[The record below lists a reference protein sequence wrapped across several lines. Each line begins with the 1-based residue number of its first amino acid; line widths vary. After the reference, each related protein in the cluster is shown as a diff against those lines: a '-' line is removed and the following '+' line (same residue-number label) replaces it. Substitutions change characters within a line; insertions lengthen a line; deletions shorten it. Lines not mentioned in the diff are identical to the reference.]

1 MKIDLPPNIS
11 GGDPAWLLDYLGLD
25 VGQAPTPPD
34 TTWVVSA
41 RQVDLVTAQT
51 LHGPALNRSR
61 FDVSTTP
68 APQVPGGMGPQLA
81 PQYQQH
87 IEELQQS
94 ATLPSSLLEQMVYL
108 FDSLTDRERLLQRI
122 ANTSS

>member
-1 MKIDLPPNIS
+1 MKIDLPPDIS

-25 VGQAPTPPD
+25 VVQAPTPPD
-34 TTWVVSA
+34 TTWVVSP
-41 RQVDLVTAQT
+41 RQVDLVAAQT

-68 APQVPGGMGPQLA
+68 APQLPGGMGPQLA

-87 IEELQQS
+87 IEELQHS
-94 ATLPSSLLEQMVYL
+94 ATLPSLLEQLVYL
-108 FDSLTDRERLLQRI
+108 LDLLTDRERLLQRI